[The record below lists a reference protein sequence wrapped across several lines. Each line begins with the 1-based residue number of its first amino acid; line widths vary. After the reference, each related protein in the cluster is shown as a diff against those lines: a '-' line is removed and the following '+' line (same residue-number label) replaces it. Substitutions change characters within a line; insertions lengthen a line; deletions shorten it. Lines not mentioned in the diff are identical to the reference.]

1 MVLEEVLVKK
11 KDTIL
16 KRWFDLIAQ
25 THPDGG
31 ASLVK
36 NKDRFANPVGH
47 ITSSTIATLYEEFL
61 QGKQNSERVTIALY
75 DILKIRAVQ
84 DFSPSKAIAFVFLLK
99 NAIRA
104 ELEDEIHKT
113 NYFEEL
119 TRIESR
125 IDELASHAFDIYMDC
140 REKVCEIRVNQAK
153 AEKEMAFRMMERMT
167 RSKEKRKKEE
177 N

>member
-104 ELEDEIHKT
+104 ELEDEIYKT

-140 REKVCEIRVNQAK
+140 REMIYKVRVD
-153 AEKEMAFRMMERMT
+153 EMKITVDNITRLLERQ
-167 RSKEKRKKEE
+167 SNKGVIV
-177 N
+177 